1 MWEVI
6 VGAAVSFGG
15 IVLGWYLGARTA
27 RQSALEQR
35 EWQEKQTLRQ
45 REEEAAARLDEE
57 IVELAKITPQIQMDP
72 VAAQQPLA
80 EAYRRLKEASV
91 RSAVLVEPGIKA
103 RMLAL
108 DTTMYIAEGDVW
120 HPRADRVNFWP
131 LTVALED
138 VHRAL
143 IAFRRGE
150 DLPEPNLPPVEK
162 LSQLAWPEGRI
173 EGINGVTRYLLEQ
186 QRQRFEQRDQ
196 G

>member
-6 VGAAVSFGG
+6 VSVGG
-15 IVLGWYLGARTA
+15 TLVGVVLGWYLGDRSARA
-27 RQSALEQR
+27 AAQEQR
-35 EWQEKQTLRQ
+35 EWQEKLTLRQ
-45 REEEAAARLDEE
+45 REEEAAARLEEE
-57 IVELAKITPQIQMDP
+57 IVELGKITPQMQMDP

-108 DTTMYIAEGDVW
+108 DTTMFIAEQDVW
-120 HPRADRVNFWP
+120 NPRAERVNFWP

-150 DLPEPNLPPVEK
+150 DLPEPILPPVEK
-162 LSQLAWPEGRI
+162 LSQLAWPEGRT
-173 EGINGVTRYLLEQ
+173 EGIEGVTRYLLEQ

-196 G
+196 